1 MGVMLESSAS
11 LTPDQREFARRYL
24 AKLRRLFEMHESL
37 CAWARRVLGVW
48 SPVLTSPSTR
58 STARQEN
65 ALCVAHLGAL
75 KERALYIEM
84 AKEVE
89 QRCEAAKR
97 CDAGWDCRP
106 STPLPAVATRRGER
120 ENVSSHVVS
129 DMILH
134 LLQHGE

>member
-1 MGVMLESSAS
+1 MCVGAVGAPLSGPRSRCAAHASAG
-11 LTPDQREFARRYL
+11 A
-24 AKLRRLFEMHESL
+24 
-37 CAWARRVLGVW
+37 
-48 SPVLTSPSTR
+48 
-58 STARQEN
+58 ARQEN

-89 QRCEAAKR
+89 QGCEDARRCVAGRDRGQPASPTLAA
-97 CDAGWDCRP
+97 
-106 STPLPAVATRRGER
+106 RRGEG
-120 ENVSSHVVS
+120 EGPGSHVVS